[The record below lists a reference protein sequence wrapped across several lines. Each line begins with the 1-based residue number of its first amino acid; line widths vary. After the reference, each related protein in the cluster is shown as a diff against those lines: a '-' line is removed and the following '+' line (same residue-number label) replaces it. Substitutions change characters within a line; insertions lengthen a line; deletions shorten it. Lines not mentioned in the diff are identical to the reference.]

1 MFFKTILVLMLNLI
15 SMENINHIN
24 DLKWNHRVL
33 IVKNNEEID
42 LSSKINLFKKEF
54 DERDFIIIFTDG
66 QSSFLNN
73 RKMSNYF
80 TRSVLKKI
88 KNFNSSNYLFL
99 IGKDGDLKN
108 SYSSE
113 IQIERIFSDV
123 DKMPMRK
130 FEVLKRIKKKS

>member
-1 MFFKTILVLMLNLI
+1 MFFKAILFLMVNFI
-15 SMENINHIN
+15 SMEKVNHIN

-33 IVKNNEEID
+33 VVKSDDGVDLLSKMDSFKEE
-42 LSSKINLFKKEF
+42 LE
-54 DERDFIIIFTDG
+54 ERDFIIIYTDG

-73 RKMSNYF
+73 REMSNHF

-88 KNFNSSNYLFL
+88 KNFDSSNYLFL

-108 SYSSE
+108 SYSSK
-113 IQIERIFSDV
+113 IQIERIFFDV

>member
-33 IVKNNEEID
+33 VVNNNEEID

-80 TRSVLKKI
+80 TRSVLKKN
-88 KNFNSSNYLFL
+88 KNFESSNYLFL

-130 FEVLKRIKKKS
+130 FEVLKKIKKKS

>member
-1 MFFKTILVLMLNLI
+1 MLFKTILVLMVNLI

-24 DLKWNHRVL
+24 DLKWNYRVL
-33 IVKNNEEID
+33 VVKNNEEID
-42 LSSKINLFKKEF
+42 LSNKINLFKKEF
-54 DERDFIIIFTDG
+54 DERDFIIIYTDG

-73 RKMSNYF
+73 RKMSIYF
-80 TRSVLKKI
+80 TRSVIKKI
-88 KNFNSSNYLFL
+88 KSLKNNNYLFL

-113 IQIERIFSDV
+113 IEIERIFSDV

>member
-1 MFFKTILVLMLNLI
+1 MLFKTILFLMVNLI

-24 DLKWNHRVL
+24 DLKWNYRVL
-33 IVKNNEEID
+33 VVKNNEEID
-42 LSSKINLFKKEF
+42 LSNKINLFKKEF
-54 DERDFIIIFTDG
+54 DERDFIIIYTDG

-73 RKMSNYF
+73 RTMSNYF
-80 TRSVLKKI
+80 TKSVLKKI
-88 KNFNSSNYLFL
+88 KNFESSNYLFL

>member
-15 SMENINHIN
+15 SMENIKHIN

-33 IVKNNEEID
+33 VVKNNEEID